1 MSQWQRRRC
10 KPFNG
15 ISATTE
21 VHATATATNM
31 HATTATAT
39 TRATTAATKMC
50 GVCGGDRQD
59 QCKCRR

>member
-1 MSQWQRRRC
+1 MEA
-10 KPFNG
+10 
-15 ISATTE
+15 SATTTE

-31 HATTATAT
+31 HATTAAATT

-50 GVCGGDRQD
+50 GICGGDRQD